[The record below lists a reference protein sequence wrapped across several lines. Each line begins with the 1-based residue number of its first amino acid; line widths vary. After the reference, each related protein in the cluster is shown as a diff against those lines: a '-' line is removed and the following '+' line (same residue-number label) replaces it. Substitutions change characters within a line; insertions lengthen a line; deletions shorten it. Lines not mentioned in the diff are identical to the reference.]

1 MRELAVALGYKTA
14 SGYQRYEDPALFTK
28 AHLGLDLATRLADVL
43 VGRGDPPID
52 RSEIMML
59 AGLGRADVQPREPLP
74 RSNVAPE
81 IIPGDQLVGARDFP
95 IYTSAEGGRGQMLVS
110 YEPIEYVKRPAPL
123 EGVRGGFGM
132 YVVGDSMEPAYCSG
146 DMLLCH
152 PSRPPSAGDDVFV
165 VFENDDGELEGMVK
179 RLVRTAGEKVV
190 LRQHN
195 PPQEFEVERST
206 IRGLHL
212 IVGSYRRR

>member
-1 MRELAVALGYKTA
+1 MDEVPRIEAALGLGHSDPQRDTA
-14 SGYQRYEDPALFTK
+14 QVASALPERPT
-28 AHLGLDLATRLADVL
+28 
-43 VGRGDPPID
+43 
-52 RSEIMML
+52 
-59 AGLGRADVQPREPLP
+59 P

-81 IIPGDQLVGARDFP
+81 IIPGDQLVGGRDFP
-95 IYTSAEGGRGQMLVS
+95 IYASAEGGRGQMLVS